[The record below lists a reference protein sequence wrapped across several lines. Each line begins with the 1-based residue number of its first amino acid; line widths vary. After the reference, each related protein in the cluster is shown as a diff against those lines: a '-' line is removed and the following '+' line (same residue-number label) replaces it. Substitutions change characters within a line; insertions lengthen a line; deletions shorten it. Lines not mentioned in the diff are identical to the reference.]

1 MHNETEGKL
10 TLRLIPT
17 SKGPYTGLGYREDSW
32 PDLTLKWCSSRRNY
46 TTPGWEDDDIGVRQ
60 LAQDARLDSYDHL
73 CFLDFL
79 DLCI

>member
-17 SKGPYTGLGYREDSW
+17 SNGPYIGLVYREDSW
-32 PDLTLKWCSSRRNY
+32 PDLTFKMMLHQDEKINIRS
-46 TTPGWEDDDIGVRQ
+46 RQ
-60 LAQDARLDSYDHL
+60 LAQDAGLDLYDHL